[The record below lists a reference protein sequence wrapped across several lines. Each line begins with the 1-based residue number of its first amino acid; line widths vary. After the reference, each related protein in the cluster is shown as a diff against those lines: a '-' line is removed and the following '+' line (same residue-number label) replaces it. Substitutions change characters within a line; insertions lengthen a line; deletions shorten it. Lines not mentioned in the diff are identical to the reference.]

1 MFAQESVMDVREK
14 FLEFLDANPKASVS
28 VFEGDKT
35 KSMVFDGAILV
46 QVGDLTFV
54 RIGDE
59 VFETHVSFYDKI
71 FNLLQQNPL
80 AS

>member
-1 MFAQESVMDVREK
+1 MDIGEK
-14 FLEFLDANPKASVS
+14 FLEYLEANPKASATVM
-28 VFEGDKT
+28 EGNHT
-35 KSMVFDGAILV
+35 KSMMFDGALLV
-46 QVGDLTFV
+46 QTSDVTFV

-59 VFETHVSFYDKI
+59 IFETHVSFYDKV

>member
-1 MFAQESVMDVREK
+1 MEVGEK

-46 QVGDLTFV
+46 QINDITFV

-71 FNLLQQNPL
+71 FALLQQNPVM
-80 AS
+80 S

>member
-1 MFAQESVMDVREK
+1 MEVGEK
-14 FLEFLDANPKASVS
+14 FLEFLDANPKASVN

-35 KSMVFDGAILV
+35 KSMVFDGAIIV
-46 QVGDLTFV
+46 QVSDLTFV
-54 RIGDE
+54 RIGSE
-59 VFETHVSFYDKI
+59 VFETHASFYDKI

>member
-1 MFAQESVMDVREK
+1 MDVGKK

-35 KSMVFDGAILV
+35 KSMLFDGAILV
-46 QVGDLTFV
+46 RINDITFV

-71 FNLLQQNPL
+71 FALLQQNPVM
-80 AS
+80 S

>member
-1 MFAQESVMDVREK
+1 MEVGEK
-14 FLEFLDANPKASVS
+14 FLEFLDANPKASVN

-35 KSMVFDGAILV
+35 KSMVFDGAIIV

>member
-1 MFAQESVMDVREK
+1 MEVGEK

-35 KSMVFDGAILV
+35 KSMVFDGGAIIV

-54 RIGDE
+54 RIGSE

>member
-1 MFAQESVMDVREK
+1 MEVGEK
-14 FLEFLDANPKASVS
+14 FLEFLDANPKASVN

-35 KSMVFDGAILV
+35 KSMVFDGGAIIV

-54 RIGDE
+54 RIGNE

>member
-1 MFAQESVMDVREK
+1 MNVSEK
-14 FLEFLDANPKASVS
+14 FLGFLEANPQASAS
-28 VFEGDKT
+28 VFEADKT
-35 KSMVFDGAILV
+35 KAVVFDGALLV
-46 QVGDLTFV
+46 QTSDVTFV

-59 VFETHVSFYDKI
+59 IFETHVSFYDKI

>member
-1 MFAQESVMDVREK
+1 MEVGKK
-14 FLEFLDANPKASVS
+14 FLEFLDANPKASVN

-35 KSMVFDGAILV
+35 KSMVFDGAIIV

-54 RIGDE
+54 RIGNE

>member
-1 MFAQESVMDVREK
+1 MEVVEK
-14 FLEFLDANPKASVS
+14 FLEFLDANPKASVN

-35 KSMVFDGAILV
+35 KSMVFDGAIIV

-54 RIGDE
+54 RIGNE

-71 FNLLQQNPL
+71 FNLLQQSPL

>member
-1 MFAQESVMDVREK
+1 MEVGEK
-14 FLEFLDANPKASVS
+14 FLEFLDANPKASVN

-35 KSMVFDGAILV
+35 KSMVFDGAIIV

-54 RIGDE
+54 RIGNE

>member
-1 MFAQESVMDVREK
+1 MDVGEK
-14 FLEFLDANPKASVS
+14 FLEFLEANPKASVS

-35 KSMVFDGAILV
+35 KSMLFDGAILV
-46 QVGDLTFV
+46 RINDITFV

-71 FNLLQQNPL
+71 FALLQQNPVM
-80 AS
+80 S